1 LRHSALLLC
10 SVLVIGCSKADT
22 KADTA
27 AAVDTA
33 YATPAATA
41 APTPISLA
49 QVAGKWNVR
58 VLSAETGDSTLTS
71 YVLDAK
77 ADTAGWTFQF
87 PTGAPIAMHITSMG
101 GDSIVTEAGPFDS
114 RLQKGVKVHS
124 IVTWRLRDGKLAG
137 AVVSHYATKPPTT
150 RNLIADGT
158 RQ

>member
-1 LRHSALLLC
+1 MRRFALLWC
-10 SVLVIGCSKADT
+10 SILLVGCSKAET
-22 KADTA
+22 AADTT

-33 YATPAATA
+33 IPAAATE
-41 APTPISLA
+41 PTPISLD

-87 PTGAPIAMHITSMG
+87 PTGTPIAMKVVSMA
-101 GDSIVTEAGPFDS
+101 GDSMVTESGPFDS

-137 AVVSHYATKPPTT
+137 TVVSHYDTKPPTT
-150 RNLIADGT
+150 RNLITEGT

>member
-1 LRHSALLLC
+1 MRHSALLCC
-10 SVLVIGCSKADT
+10 SILIVGCT

-27 AAVDTA
+27 ADTAAVVDTSV
-33 YATPAATA
+33 PAAA
-41 APTPISLA
+41 MEPTPISLD

-58 VLSAETGDSTLTS
+58 VVSSETGDSTLTS

-87 PTGAPIAMHITSMG
+87 PTGAPIAMHVMSMA
-101 GDSIVTEAGPFDS
+101 GDSLVTEAGPFDS

-124 IVTWRLRDGKLAG
+124 VVTWRLRDGKLAG
-137 AVVSHYATKPPTT
+137 AVVSHYDTKPPTT
-150 RNLIADGT
+150 RNLIAEGT